1 MNQRNHLGLLLLW
14 VILGTGLRFLRL
26 ESLPPWTDEFA
37 TIVFSLG
44 NSFHSV
50 PLDQVIDADVLLQP
64 LHPTATAGI
73 GSVINSLFQES
84 THPPVYFILTHLWMR
99 LFSPTPELASIGV
112 ARSLS
117 AVLGVIS
124 IPIMFLFGSFAF
136 RSPLVGQLAAAMM
149 AVSPYV
155 VFLGKEAR
163 HYTLVILL
171 VIASLSCLIK
181 AIRDIQNR
189 QLLSRWIAFVWIA
202 INSLGV
208 ATHYFFVLS
217 LGAQGLVFLIFI
229 WQQLR
234 KNKSLLL
241 QNYWRII
248 WVVVLGTLI
257 GCLVWL
263 PALQNI
269 YGSEPTAWVSD
280 GKASLAP
287 ILRLLLWMMSMLF
300 LLPSAFTNL
309 PMVIVVISG
318 VTTILFL
325 LWVMPK
331 LLSGMQIQSQDTNA
345 RLVIHYLSIY
355 IGGAIAF
362 FLFFT
367 YILGMD
373 LTLAARFQFV
383 YAPAVILLIAAGL
396 AGFWQSVIEAV
407 SPVDVPRAASRRDEK
422 VSPSRMKEG
431 SLPYTPHPTPHTLFQ
446 GRRADKN
453 ISKVSP
459 QAQPTVSKSFSLM
472 GLLTKVQ
479 TIPQITV
486 SIIWLM
492 AFFGGITVLWNWGY
506 LQNHRSDILA
516 PIIHNKSQV
525 PVLIATTHKHHGQ
538 TGRIMSLA
546 WEQQKFLN
554 SSINAQNWQFF
565 LAHRNPITKDY
576 TQAVERLQ
584 AQLSQ
589 LPKPLDLW
597 LVDFRAPID
606 LASQNCF
613 SEQKSRQSAGEY
625 RYQLYHCRK

>member
-1 MNQRNHLGLLLLW
+1 M
-14 VILGTGLRFLRL
+14 
-26 ESLPPWTDEFA
+26 A
-37 TIVFSLG
+37 
-44 NSFHSV
+44 
-50 PLDQVIDADVLLQP
+50 
-64 LHPTATAGI
+64 
-73 GSVINSLFQES
+73 
-84 THPPVYFILTHLWMR
+84 
-99 LFSPTPELASIGV
+99 
-112 ARSLS
+112 
-117 AVLGVIS
+117 AV
-124 IPIMFLFGSFAF
+124 
-136 RSPLVGQLAAAMM
+136 
-149 AVSPYV
+149 
-155 VFLGKEAR
+155 K
-163 HYTLVILL
+163 
-171 VIASLSCLIK
+171 
-181 AIRDIQNR
+181 
-189 QLLSRWIAFVWIA
+189 
-202 INSLGV
+202 
-208 ATHYFFVLS
+208 
-217 LGAQGLVFLIFI
+217 
-229 WQQLR
+229 
-234 KNKSLLL
+234 KNKSLLG

-280 GKASLAP
+280 GKPSLAP

-318 VTTILFL
+318 ITTILFL
-325 LWVMPK
+325 FWVIPK

-345 RLVIHYLSIY
+345 RLLIHYLSIY
-355 IGGAIAF
+355 IGSAIAF

-396 AGFWQSVIEAV
+396 AGFWQSVN
-407 SPVDVPRAASRRDEK
+407 
-422 VSPSRMKEG
+422 
-431 SLPYTPHPTPHTLFQ
+431 Q
-446 GRRADKN
+446 N
-453 ISKVSP
+453 ISKVPP
-459 QAQPTVSKSFSLM
+459 QAQSTVSKSFSLM

-554 SSINAQNWQFF
+554 SSINIQNWQFF
-565 LAHRNPITKDY
+565 FAHRNPITKDY
-576 TQAVERLQ
+576 TQAVDKLQ

-589 LPKPLDLW
+589 MPKPLDLW

-613 SEQKSRQSAGEY
+613 SEQEYRQSAGEY
-625 RYQLYHCRK
+625 RYQMYHCRR